1 MTAQPP
7 PFFIELKSPRY
18 LLRTLAPSDAGPSLE
33 VWTLD
38 PLAAEMMNAQ
48 LQRWDI
54 GRQHAYIASFQNRK
68 DKHLLGMFPLGTASP
83 VGLYILRFNQPNGT
97 FVISNMIGDKAW
109 RGNGSSAE
117 CSDAIYDYL
126 FNTLGYSKAKANVR
140 PQNKAMLWLMLNSAW
155 KRECKLKQHLRDIET
170 KERSDIYTFG
180 LLAREWQ
187 AFYEKTVSNA
197 GQPKV
202 SSPR

>member
-1 MTAQPP
+1 MTAQSP
-7 PFFIELKSPRY
+7 PFLIEIKSPRF
-18 LLRTLAPSDAGPSLE
+18 LLRTLTPSDAGPALE
-33 VWTLD
+33 EWTLD

-48 LQRWDI
+48 LKRWEIARQR
-54 GRQHAYIASFQNRK
+54 AFIASFQNRS
-68 DKHLLGMFPLGTASP
+68 DKHLLGMFPPGTASP